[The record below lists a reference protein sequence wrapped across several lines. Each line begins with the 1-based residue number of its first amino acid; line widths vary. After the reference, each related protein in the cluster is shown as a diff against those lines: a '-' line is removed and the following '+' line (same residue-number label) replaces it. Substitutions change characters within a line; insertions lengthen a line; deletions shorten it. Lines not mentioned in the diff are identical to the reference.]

1 MPFMEHLE
9 ELRKRVIRCVLA
21 VLAGIAA
28 AYPFKEFLYNL
39 LSQPLKDALPA
50 EASLIYT
57 APAEAFFTLLKVA
70 ILAGIIAASPVIFYQ
85 MWRFI
90 APGLY
95 SRERRRVWPF
105 VTVSSLLF
113 LGGAAFCY
121 AIVFP
126 YAFLFFMQAG
136 QGVATPMISIREY
149 FSFSAMLLFAFGFIF
164 QMPLVLVFLGRI
176 GVVSSK
182 MLRKKRKYAIL
193 IMFIAA
199 AVFTPPDPQSQI
211 MMALPM
217 LALFEISLWVVALT
231 EKKKQARE
239 AESQSD

>member
-1 MPFMEHLE
+1 
-9 ELRKRVIRCVLA
+9 
-21 VLAGIAA
+21 
-28 AYPFKEFLYNL
+28 
-39 LSQPLKDALPA
+39 
-50 EASLIYT
+50 
-57 APAEAFFTLLKVA
+57 
-70 ILAGIIAASPVIFYQ
+70 
-85 MWRFI
+85 
-90 APGLY
+90 
-95 SRERRRVWPF
+95 
-105 VTVSSLLF
+105 
-113 LGGAAFCY
+113 
-121 AIVFP
+121 
-126 YAFLFFMQAG
+126 
-136 QGVATPMISIREY
+136 MISIREY